1 MFGVHGCRTC
11 CQLSEKGPIGPPV
24 LSRDPFN
31 ALSSGVH
38 LAHFSHM
45 PACTLPIHFLFY
57 LAFWQMSVQMD
68 SPTWFHHL
76 GYFRRPLNPQ
86 PCNFDLH
93 LQKDKESI
101 SLSSLNTMSLTGLSQ
116 RVAYFYPTGVTL
128 LHTSSP
134 SPFRAWLRAVARAWI
149 CIEVTRA
156 PVAGRGLVWHRARFH
171 QPWRRAQPRQE
182 EHTCAEPRLPGR
194 GAAVVARQGRRT
206 NSHWYISPIGW
217 LAPLAVSFAIVY
229 LDMSWKCISG

>member
-1 MFGVHGCRTC
+1 
-11 CQLSEKGPIGPPV
+11 
-24 LSRDPFN
+24 
-31 ALSSGVH
+31 
-38 LAHFSHM
+38 
-45 PACTLPIHFLFY
+45 
-57 LAFWQMSVQMD
+57 MD

-93 LQKDKESI
+93 LRKIKNLI

-134 SPFRAWLRAVARAWI
+134 SSFRAWLRAVARAWI

-171 QPWRRAQPRQE
+171 QPWRRTQPRQE
-182 EHTCAEPRLPGR
+182 EHTCAEPRLLRR
-194 GAAVVARQGRRT
+194 GTAVVARQGRRSD
-206 NSHWYISPIGW
+206 SHWFFGIFCPLDDQHL
-217 LAPLAVSFAIVY
+217 LAYFFFFL
-229 LDMSWKCISG
+229 